1 MTPYDATELARLV
14 EQVRSTGR
22 GRSNHAKGMA
32 MADLV
37 AHLFGQVPGVELR
50 HREFIDPD
58 HSSEIDLVFRNQPQV
73 SGLFNGV
80 TLLAE
85 CKNEARKISA
95 AEVRIFGSKLGERNQ
110 PVGVMISRMGLSGRP
125 GDKTT
130 RTGMVALQLAQL
142 GALSSSRPSRELA
155 GLCDSSQLVTPASSD
170 GFELEVFRE
179 PENNHRIARGL
190 TTRCLVRCIVWI
202 PFRPGE

>member
-1 MTPYDATELARLV
+1 MVAYDATELARLV

-22 GRSNHAKGMA
+22 GRNNHAKGMA

-95 AEVRIFGSKLGERNQ
+95 AEIRIFGSKLGERNQ
-110 PVGVMISRMGLSGRP
+110 PVGVMISRTGLSGRP
-125 GDKTT
+125 GYKTHAHGT
-130 RTGMVALQLAQL
+130 VALELSNRRTIVVLALQDL
-142 GALSSSRPSRELA
+142 GN
-155 GLCDSSQLVTPASSD
+155 LCESSQLVNLCTERR
-170 GFELEVFRE
+170 FELEAFRTY
-179 PENNHRIARGL
+179 NSI
-190 TTRCLVRCIVWI
+190 
-202 PFRPGE
+202 

>member
-73 SGLFNGV
+73 SGLFNGGHPASRV
-80 TLLAE
+80 QERSAQDQRRGGPHLRLQAGGTEPTRRRDDQPNGSLRAAGLQDSRARDKVALELA
-85 CKNEARKISA
+85 
-95 AEVRIFGSKLGERNQ
+95 
-110 PVGVMISRMGLSGRP
+110 SGR
-125 GDKTT
+125 TI
-130 RTGMVALQLAQL
+130 VVLALQ
-142 GALSSSRPSRELA
+142 ELA
-155 GLCDSSQLVTPASSD
+155 GLCDSSQLVNLCIERR
-170 GFELEVFRE
+170 FELEAFRTY
-179 PENNHRIARGL
+179 NTI
-190 TTRCLVRCIVWI
+190 
-202 PFRPGE
+202 

>member
-1 MTPYDATELARLV
+1 MITYDTADLAKLV
-14 EQVRSTGR
+14 EEVRSTSR

-50 HREFIDPD
+50 YREFTDPD
-58 HSSEIDLVFRNQPQV
+58 QSSEIDLIFRNQPQV
-73 SGLFNGV
+73 SGLFDGV

-110 PVGVMISRMGLSGRP
+110 PIGLMISRTGLSGRP
-125 GDKTT
+125 GYKTHAHGT
-130 RTGMVALQLAQL
+130 VAIELANGRTIVVLALQDLE
-142 GALSSSRPSRELA
+142 GLS
-155 GLCDSSQLVTPASSD
+155 DSNQLVNLCIERR
-170 GFELEVFRE
+170 FELEAFRTY
-179 PENNHRIARGL
+179 NSI
-190 TTRCLVRCIVWI
+190 
-202 PFRPGE
+202 